1 MTSVTGLSMI
11 KAINQPYISTLVAMG
26 DFEETIIVG
35 SGVAAVSISVDLA
48 NNAKVHKWEICTV
61 IVPVCGL

>member
-1 MTSVTGLSMI
+1 
-11 KAINQPYISTLVAMG
+11 MG